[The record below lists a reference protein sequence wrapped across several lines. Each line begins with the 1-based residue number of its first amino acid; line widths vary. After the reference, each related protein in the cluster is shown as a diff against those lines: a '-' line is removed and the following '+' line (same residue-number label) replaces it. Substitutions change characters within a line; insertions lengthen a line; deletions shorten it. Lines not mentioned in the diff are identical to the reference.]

1 MTPELADL
9 CPPLLSSTFLFTLVS
24 WQDFYHREKASPDS
38 EQIKAFPKDRGEVN
52 FSLSL
57 F

>member
-9 CPPLLSSTFLFTLVS
+9 FPPLLSSTFLFTLIS
-24 WQDFYHREKASPDS
+24 RQDFYHREKASPDS
-38 EQIKAFPKDRGEVN
+38 GQIKAFPKDRVEVN
-52 FSLSL
+52 FSLS